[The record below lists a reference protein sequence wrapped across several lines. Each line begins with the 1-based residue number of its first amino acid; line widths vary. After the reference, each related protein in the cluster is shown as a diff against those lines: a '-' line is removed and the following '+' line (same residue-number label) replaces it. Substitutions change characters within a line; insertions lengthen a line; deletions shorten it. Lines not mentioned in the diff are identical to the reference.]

1 MYPRE
6 EEHCAFTSDRLL
18 KVTRKLN
25 WSFDARS
32 QRLGE
37 IIAPLV
43 PKVAPYRSQCRAGAG
58 VCSSV
63 LIDKSLTL
71 DQR

>member
-43 PKVAPYRSQCRAGAG
+43 PKVTPDGLDYHVRGSA
-58 VCSSV
+58 

-71 DQR
+71 DKR